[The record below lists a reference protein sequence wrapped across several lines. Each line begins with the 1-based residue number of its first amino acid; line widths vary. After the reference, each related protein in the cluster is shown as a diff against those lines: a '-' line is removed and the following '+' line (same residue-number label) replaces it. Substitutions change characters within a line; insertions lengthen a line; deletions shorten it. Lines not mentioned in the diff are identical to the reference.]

1 MSGLDKCFEDGML
14 KKTSPDMKKA
24 VSSLELSKQ
33 NLGDAKTHL
42 TNHLFDW
49 ALIAAYTSMFHAS
62 RALLYKDGVKERSH
76 YCLCEYVKE
85 KYGGTIEAKYLV
97 ELNIL
102 RSQRHQVLYGDE
114 DIVRKEVA
122 EVEAESAIA
131 LASGFLDSVKTLLKK

>member
-14 KKTSPDMKKA
+14 KKISPDRKKA

-33 NLGDAKTHL
+33 NLEDAKTHL
-42 TNHLFDW
+42 NNRLFDW

-85 KYGGTIEAKYLV
+85 KYRGIIETKYLV

-114 DIVRKEVA
+114 DVVRKEVV
-122 EVEAESAIA
+122 EVEAESAIS
-131 LASGFLDSVKTLLKK
+131 LAGGFLESVKKLLNK